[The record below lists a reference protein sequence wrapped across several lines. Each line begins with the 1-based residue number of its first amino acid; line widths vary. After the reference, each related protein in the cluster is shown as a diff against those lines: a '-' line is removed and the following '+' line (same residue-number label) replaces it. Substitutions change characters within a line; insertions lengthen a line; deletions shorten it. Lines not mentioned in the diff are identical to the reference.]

1 MPPSIVHWTSPE
13 YDYVVTRAARNNVL
27 QTKAEGCDS
36 VKMKRRNYDS
46 GCAKRKQKAE
56 KKRIAD
62 TLPKLTSFFTPAAAT
77 AAAAELATGSAVGEN
92 DEVEVEVEEEGG
104 EVGAEE
110 EEVAME
116 AEGEE
121 DEDEDDLAVSSAMPF
136 TTSSSGNSFLI
147 GDDPAHWPE
156 KLTDSERC
164 SIVQKGPV
172 QLRGDF
178 PQNTQGR
185 RFTSTHYYLNM
196 KNGEKIQRSRP
207 PVCPGCH
214 LY

>member
-1 MPPSIVHWTSPE
+1 MPPSIVHWTSTE

-36 VKMKRRNYDS
+36 VKMKRRNY

-62 TLPKLTSFFTPAAAT
+62 TLLKLTSFFTPAAAT

-104 EVGAEE
+104 EVGAQG

-121 DEDEDDLAVSSAMPF
+121 DEDEDDLK
-136 TTSSSGNSFLI
+136 T
-147 GDDPAHWPE
+147 GDD
-156 KLTDSERC
+156 R
-164 SIVQKGPV
+164 
-172 QLRGDF
+172 
-178 PQNTQGR
+178 
-185 RFTSTHYYLNM
+185 
-196 KNGEKIQRSRP
+196 
-207 PVCPGCH
+207 
-214 LY
+214 